1 MTVEL
6 NTSFSNH
13 PSIISSTLLNNRY
26 LVQKILGQGGLG
38 RTYLALD
45 SYRFNEPCVLKEFA
59 PLVTKDYLV
68 KKSRALFE
76 REAKILYQLEHPQI
90 PQFFA
95 CFETQGRLF
104 LVQEY
109 IHGKSYCQLLQ
120 KRLKIGLTFSETEII
135 QLLLDLLPTLDYI
148 HKRGIIHRDISP
160 DNIMQ
165 PHDHNLPMLIDF
177 GVGKQWSEQE
187 KNINSFNPT
196 TISSVSVSV
205 ESKHTLVGKIGY
217 SPSEQIN
224 LGRCFPCS
232 DLYALG
238 VTAIVLLTGKQP
250 TQLMDYSSLEW
261 QWRSYTQVSEPFR
274 QILDRLII
282 AHPKYRYQ
290 SAKELLSSL
299 EQLRPKV
306 RNNTSPSSF
315 VSHQPKQFYQEDN
328 QIQETSVTQPYKL
341 SNAESEPNYFLNPNF
356 IKHCQTELAYCIGP
370 MATLLVN
377 EILDNYPFLSPQQLV
392 EAIIAAIPD
401 ERQSL
406 AFEQRFGLFIEDY

>member
-6 NTSFSNH
+6 NTSFSEH
-13 PSIISSTLLNNRY
+13 PSIISGTLLNNRY

-59 PLVTKDYLV
+59 PLVKEDYLLE
-68 KKSRALFE
+68 KSRTLFE
-76 REAKILYQLEHPQI
+76 REAEILYQLEHRQI
-90 PQFFA
+90 PKFFA
-95 CFETQGRLF
+95 CFEVQGQPF

-120 KRLKIGLTFSETEII
+120 ERLKIGLTFSETEII
-135 QLLLDLLPTLDYI
+135 QWLIDLLPILDYV
-148 HKRGIIHRDISP
+148 HERGIIHRDISP

-177 GVGKQWSEQE
+177 GVGKHWSEQE
-187 KNINSFNPT
+187 RTINASYST
-196 TISSVSVSV
+196 KISSASVLG
-205 ESKHTLVGKIGY
+205 KHTFVGKIGY

-250 TQLMDYSSLEW
+250 KQLMDYYSLEW
-261 QWRSYTQVSEPFR
+261 QWRSYIQVSKPFG
-274 QILDRLII
+274 QILDRLLI
-282 AHPKYRYQ
+282 ANPKHRYQ
-290 SAKELLSSL
+290 SAKELLTAL
-299 EQLRPKV
+299 EHLRP
-306 RNNTSPSSF
+306 TSPSSLL
-315 VSHQPKQFYQEDN
+315 SRQPQQFYEEDD
-328 QIQETSVTQPYKL
+328 QIQESSVTQPYKL
-341 SNAESEPNYFLNPNF
+341 SNAESEPNCSLNPTF

-370 MATLLVN
+370 MAMLLVN
-377 EILDNYPFLSPQQLV
+377 EILDNHPCLSPQQLV
-392 EAIIAAIPD
+392 EAIALAIPD
-401 ERQSL
+401 QRQSL
-406 AFEQRFGLFIEDY
+406 AFEQRLGSFMQDD